1 MKKFTALFLALA
13 LLLSLAACAGDTQPK
28 DTTPST
34 APTAPSTVPTEPSA
48 PTDPS
53 TAPTDPSSNPS
64 EPSDDPTVPSEPSED
79 PTDPSEPSKD
89 PTDPSEPSDEIK
101 VITIAEALKLCGE
114 PGNLTTERY
123 YLRGTVVSIDNASY
137 GAMTIKD
144 ATGTISVYGT
154 YSADGSINYSQMEEK
169 PFKGD
174 EVLLHGTLQN
184 YNGNTEV
191 KNARLIEFK
200 VVKQEIDE
208 SGYTEG
214 SVADARKAATGAK
227 VKVDG
232 VVARIT
238 YANGMIPS
246 CFFLIDETNAIYVYD
261 AQLAAQVKEG
271 NKITILATKDFWIL
285 ETEQYNAQKFGYKGC
300 NQLTDA
306 VLVNNDKGS
315 HSFEKGWIQSSTV
328 KQIMDTPVSTDITTT
343 IFKVNALI
351 SKVPGKGFV
360 NYYINDLDGKTGS
373 YVYTQ
378 CNGSDFSWLDSFD
391 GKICTVYLSVL
402 NAKSSDSGCV
412 YRFSPVLVLDEK
424 FDTSTVNPAEYA
436 VVYEGL
442 DQFDTL
448 YTGNPALE
456 LITSVSSDL
465 LGFKDVKLSYASSD
479 PSVIRIDGNVMNCMK
494 SGSATITVTGTYGSK
509 TCSRTVTITVDIP
522 APPAEAYPTVADAI
536 AASVGDTV
544 TVKGIVGPSLVNR
557 SGFYLIDDTGI
568 IAVITD
574 KETLAALKLGNE
586 VVMEA
591 TRHIN
596 TKGGDGYHGQ
606 TCLIDAKLITNLYG
620 SHEYADDF
628 FVTGKTVEDF
638 RNLDVAV
645 DYSTTVFVLKATV
658 EVEET
663 KYYSKIA
670 LTDGSNKITLY
681 CSSANQYNW
690 LKAYAGQEVT
700 LELAACNW
708 NDKSFYAGCVLAVVH
723 EDGSKEVN
731 QLNFQN

>member
-1 MKKFTALFLALA
+1 M
-13 LLLSLAACAGDTQPK
+13 
-28 DTTPST
+28 
-34 APTAPSTVPTEPSA
+34 
-48 PTDPS
+48 
-53 TAPTDPSSNPS
+53 
-64 EPSDDPTVPSEPSED
+64 
-79 PTDPSEPSKD
+79 
-89 PTDPSEPSDEIK
+89 
-101 VITIAEALKLCGE
+101 
-114 PGNLTTERY
+114 
-123 YLRGTVVSIDNASY
+123 
-137 GAMTIKD
+137 
-144 ATGTISVYGT
+144 
-154 YSADGSINYSQMEEK
+154 
-169 PFKGD
+169 
-174 EVLLHGTLQN
+174 
-184 YNGNTEV
+184 
-191 KNARLIEFK
+191 
-200 VVKQEIDE
+200 
-208 SGYTEG
+208 
-214 SVADARKAATGAK
+214 
-227 VKVDG
+227 
-232 VVARIT
+232 
-238 YANGMIPS
+238 
-246 CFFLIDETNAIYVYD
+246 
-261 AQLAAQVKEG
+261 
-271 NKITILATKDFWIL
+271 
-285 ETEQYNAQKFGYKGC
+285 
-300 NQLTDA
+300 
-306 VLVNNDKGS
+306 
-315 HSFEKGWIQSSTV
+315 
-328 KQIMDTPVSTDITTT
+328 
-343 IFKVNALI
+343 
-351 SKVPGKGFV
+351 
-360 NYYINDLDGKTGS
+360 
-373 YVYTQ
+373 
-378 CNGSDFSWLDSFD
+378 
-391 GKICTVYLSVL
+391 
-402 NAKSSDSGCV
+402 
-412 YRFSPVLVLDEK
+412 
-424 FDTSTVNPAEYA
+424 
-436 VVYEGL
+436 
-442 DQFDTL
+442 
-448 YTGNPALE
+448 
-456 LITSVSSDL
+456 
-465 LGFKDVKLSYASSD
+465 KLSYASSD
-479 PSVIRIDGNVMNCMK
+479 PSVIRIDGNVMNCLK

-557 SGFYLIDDTGI
+557 SGVYLIDDTGI

-658 EVEET
+658 EVEES

>member
-1 MKKFTALFLALA
+1 
-13 LLLSLAACAGDTQPK
+13 
-28 DTTPST
+28 
-34 APTAPSTVPTEPSA
+34 
-48 PTDPS
+48 
-53 TAPTDPSSNPS
+53 
-64 EPSDDPTVPSEPSED
+64 
-79 PTDPSEPSKD
+79 
-89 PTDPSEPSDEIK
+89 
-101 VITIAEALKLCGE
+101 
-114 PGNLTTERY
+114 
-123 YLRGTVVSIDNASY
+123 
-137 GAMTIKD
+137 
-144 ATGTISVYGT
+144 
-154 YSADGSINYSQMEEK
+154 MEEQ

-246 CFFLIDETNAIYVYD
+246 GFFLIDETNAIYVYD